1 MVLFYF
7 FSPFTGFDVMHT
19 SRNGSNLQLFC
30 LLLKPRPHSFWWYLE
45 SPANWPNLESARKK
59 PAFGWP
65 LWLWAVQPPNTENK
79 TTGPTFPYANSFE
92 GKKQQERAIYRSFDL
107 KLTALSRSLW
117 EKKIYIIF
125 SWSVT
130 WFTKVSC
137 PTFLITQWEQ
147 KVLHQFRY
155 I

>member
-7 FSPFTGFDVMHT
+7 FSPLTGLDVIHT
-19 SRNGSNLQLFC
+19 SRDGSNLQLFC
-30 LLLKPRPHSFWWYLE
+30 LLLKPRPHSFWRYLE

-65 LWLWAVQPPNTENK
+65 LWLWAVQQPNTENK
-79 TTGPTFPYANSFE
+79 TTGSPFPYADSFE
-92 GKKQQERAIYRSFDL
+92 VKKQQERAIYRSFDL
-107 KLTALSRSLW
+107 KLTSLRGSLW
-117 EKKIYIIF
+117 KEKIFIIF
-125 SWSVT
+125 SWSDT

-137 PTFLITQWEQ
+137 PMFLRTQREQ

-155 I
+155 L